1 MRYYDPAT
9 YKEYPSLAAAR
20 DDACAKYPLC
30 EGCPVASV
38 KQNLH
43 CDEILLD
50 HPGVLIKALELR
62 VLPSS
67 YMTEI
72 CEALAPL
79 WGAHITAF
87 CGRPGDDVIDMGH
100 EEVAT
105 MLLAYERIALAYADT
120 EAEEQTARKRIKMLA
135 IDFAEA
141 MGVLQCNTTDK

>member
-9 YKEYPSLAAAR
+9 YKIYPSLAAAR

-50 HPGVLIKALELR
+50 HPEVLIKALELQ

-67 YMTEI
+67 YMTEL
-72 CEALAPL
+72 CETLAPL
-79 WGAHITAF
+79 WGAHIMAF
-87 CGRPGDDVIDMGH
+87 CGRPGDGAVDMGT

-105 MLLAYERIALAYADT
+105 MLLAYERIALAYANSET
-120 EAEEQTARKRIKMLA
+120 EEQIARKRIKMLA

>member
-9 YKEYPSLAAAR
+9 NKIYPSLAAAR
-20 DDACAKYPLC
+20 DGACAKHTLC
-30 EGCPVASV
+30 RGCPVASV

-50 HPGVLIKALELR
+50 HPDMLIKALELR

-87 CGRPGDDVIDMGH
+87 CGRPGDGAVDMGP

-105 MLLAYERIALAYADT
+105 MLLAYERIALAYANSET
-120 EAEEQTARKRIKMLA
+120 EEQIARKRIKMLA